1 MIGDTQPMPDITS
14 SWLVYALLAAAC
26 AALVS
31 VFGKIGMRGVNSD
44 LATAVRSVVQA
55 SFVVTFAAAVGSF
68 GHLGR
73 HLGTLHRR
81 AIGAIILSGVAGGL
95 SWIFGFRAIQ
105 LVGVAKVA
113 PIDKLSM
120 PLAVIL
126 AVIFLGERP
135 SGINWAGIAL
145 IAVGVYL
152 AAYRG

>member
-1 MIGDTQPMPDITS
+1 MADPSS
-14 SWLVYALLAAAC
+14 SWLLYAFLAAAC

-31 VFGKIGMRGVNSD
+31 IFGKLGMKGVNSD
-44 LATAVRSVVQA
+44 MATAVRSVVQA
-55 SFVVTFAAAVGSF
+55 LFVVCFAISIGVM
-68 GHLGR
+68 R
-73 HLGTLHRR
+73 HIGTLQRW
-81 AIGAIILSGVAGGL
+81 AILAIILSGVAGGL

-105 LVGVAKVA
+105 LAGVSKVA

-135 SGINWAGIAL
+135 SAINWAGIAL

-152 AAYRG
+152 AAHRG

>member
-1 MIGDTQPMPDITS
+1 MPDTNS
-14 SWLVYALLAAAC
+14 SWLVYAFLAAGC

-31 VFGKIGMRGVNSD
+31 VFGKIGMKDVNSD

-55 SFVVTFAAAVGSF
+55 TFVVLFATAIGSM
-68 GHLGR
+68 R
-73 HLGTLHRR
+73 HLGALHRW

-105 LVGVAKVA
+105 LAGVSKVA

-126 AVIFLGERP
+126 AVIFLKERP
-135 SGINWAGIAL
+135 SAVNWSGIAL

-152 AAYRG
+152 AAHKG

>member
-1 MIGDTQPMPDITS
+1 MIGHNALMAYGNG
-14 SWLVYALLAAAC
+14 SWLLYAFLAAGC

-31 VFGKIGMRGVNSD
+31 IFGKIGMKGINSD

-55 SFVVTFAAAVGSF
+55 TFVVLFAASIGSI
-68 GHLGR
+68 R
-73 HLGTLHRR
+73 HLNTLHRW
-81 AIGAIILSGVAGGL
+81 AIAAIILSGIAGGL

-105 LVGVAKVA
+105 LAGVAKVA

-126 AVIFLGERP
+126 AVIFLKERP
-135 SGINWAGIAL
+135 SMINWSGIAL

-152 AAYRG
+152 AAHRG

>member
-1 MIGDTQPMPDITS
+1 MMPDTNS
-14 SWLVYALLAAAC
+14 SWLLYAFLAAAC

-31 VFGKIGMRGVNSD
+31 VFGKIGMKNVNSD
-44 LATAVRSVVQA
+44 MATAVRSVVQA
-55 SFVVTFAAAVGSF
+55 SFVLLFAISIGSMK
-68 GHLGR
+68 HLS
-73 HLGTLHRR
+73 TLHRW

-105 LVGVAKVA
+105 LAGVAKVA

-126 AVIFLGERP
+126 AVIFLNERP
-135 SGINWAGIAL
+135 SGTNWAGIAL

-152 AAYRG
+152 AAHRG

>member
-1 MIGDTQPMPDITS
+1 MRGYAMPDTNS
-14 SWLVYALLAAAC
+14 SWLLYAFLASAC

-31 VFGKIGMRGVNSD
+31 IFGKIGMKDVNPD
-44 LATAVRSVVQA
+44 MATAARSVVQA
-55 SFVVTFAAAVGSF
+55 IFVVLFATSIGVM
-68 GHLGR
+68 R
-73 HLGTLHRR
+73 HLGTLHRW

-95 SWIFGFRAIQ
+95 SWIFGFRAIK
-105 LVGVAKVA
+105 LAGVAKVA

-126 AVIFLGERP
+126 AVIFLKERP

-152 AAYRG
+152 AAYRGG

>member
-1 MIGDTQPMPDITS
+1 MPDSNST
-14 SWLVYALLAAAC
+14 WLLYAFLAAAC

-31 VFGKIGMRGVNSD
+31 IFGKIGMKGINSD

-55 SFVVTFAAAVGSF
+55 LFVVSFATAIGSM
-68 GHLGR
+68 R
-73 HLGTLHRR
+73 HLGTLHRW
-81 AIGAIILSGVAGGL
+81 AIAAIICSGVAGGL

-105 LVGVAKVA
+105 LAGVAKVA

-126 AVIFLGERP
+126 AVIFLKERP
-135 SGINWAGIAL
+135 SATNWAGIAL

-152 AAYRG
+152 AAHRG

>member
-1 MIGDTQPMPDITS
+1 MPDASS
-14 SWLVYALLAAAC
+14 SWLIYALLAAAC

-31 VFGKIGMRGVNSD
+31 FFGKIGMRGVNSD
-44 LATAVRSVVQA
+44 LATAVRSIVQA
-55 SFVVTFAAAVGSF
+55 SFVVIFAATIGSM
-68 GHLGR
+68 R
-73 HLGTLHRR
+73 HIGTLHRW

-135 SGINWAGIAL
+135 SGVNWAGIGL
-145 IAVGVYL
+145 IVVGVYL